1 MGRFGS
7 SKQKRYA
14 SVVHFT
20 STPVTLQ
27 LSFGVGGVA
36 LLYNNLGRHT
46 LFEFLDDPHSSKTER
61 RQVSRCGVCCW
72 QRPLVGK

>member
-1 MGRFGS
+1 M
-7 SKQKRYA
+7 
-14 SVVHFT
+14 HFT

-61 RQVSRCGVCCW
+61 RQV
-72 QRPLVGK
+72 

>member
-1 MGRFGS
+1 MNALNLCASRYVLGRFGS

-46 LFEFLDDPHSSKTER
+46 LFEFLDDPHSSKTEKIGR
-61 RQVSRCGVCCW
+61 AHV
-72 QRPLVGK
+72 